1 MRIHVGQ
8 IYVEPG
14 VAFPFTHVFQKH
26 IGDLLTNA
34 AVQKDAFSDRFGS
47 DYDLIFNLSAKKCL
61 VSPEVKGPAVFKRHK
76 TVEYTIFLPGFLN
89 AVHDKESLAAV
100 ICQLLKA
107 ISAILGDLGMSASA
121 AENDASNIALDIVN
135 APGMV
140 RQS

>member
-34 AVQKDAFSDRFGS
+34 AVPKEAFSDRFGS
-47 DYDLIFNLSAKKCL
+47 DYDLIFNLSAKQCL